1 MSMRVIIIEDSEID
15 VENLSILLEGSE
27 DCNLV
32 GVAANIDDGLLLAN
46 TEHPDLIF
54 LDIQLGNVNSLDYI
68 DKFENDPMIICTTLH
83 ETHAL
88 NAFGIGAVGYIM
100 KPVTRSSLDQAV
112 GRVCKL
118 RSGSDAVENETVLL
132 KTGTTRRVVP
142 FSDII
147 LIKADRD
154 YTLVI
159 DADAKSTICNQKMR
173 DWIDLLPGNS
183 FVQLDR
189 SNIIN
194 LRWIR
199 DYRKHSHDNKATI
212 CFKNDYEIEIGSVAF
227 KRLNDVFA
235 E

>member
-1 MSMRVIIIEDSEID
+1 MSMRAIIIEDSEID
-15 VENLSILLEGSE
+15 AEHLSILLEGSDVCE
-27 DCNLV
+27 LV
-32 GVAANIDDGLLLAN
+32 GVAANIDDGLRLAN
-46 TEHPDLIF
+46 EERPDLIF

-83 ETHAL
+83 GTHAL

-100 KPVTRSSLDQAV
+100 KPVTRSSLDQAI

-118 RSGSDAVENETVLL
+118 RSGTDGENDAILL
-132 KTGTTRRVVP
+132 KTGTTRRVVS

-159 DADAKSTICNQKMR
+159 DISGKSTICNQKMR
-173 DWIDLLPGNS
+173 DWIGLLPGDG

-189 SNIIN
+189 STIIN
-194 LRWIR
+194 LRQIS
-199 DYRKHSHDNKATI
+199 DYRKHNHDNKATVS
-212 CFKNDYEIEIGSVAF
+212 FKNNHEMQIGSIAF
-227 KRLNDVFA
+227 KRLNEVFA
-235 E
+235 K